1 MFCRYPL
8 GGISVE
14 TLSDNILGVG
24 GDILPL
30 LTVKGVVALFDLDQ
44 DLLVSVTVERW
55 LATQDDVQDDTQ

>member
-8 GGISVE
+8 SGISVE

-30 LTVKGVVALFDLDQ
+30 LTFEGVVALFDLDQ
-44 DLLVSVTVERW
+44 DLLVSVTVERR

>member
-30 LTVKGVVALFDLDQ
+30 LTVEGVVALFDLDQ

>member
-30 LTVKGVVALFDLDQ
+30 LTVEGVVALFDLDQ
-44 DLLVSVTVERW
+44 DLLVSVTVERR